1 MSSKNRHNQK
11 LGSTISRSDQR
22 IANTA
27 EVFTPPALCDKMILG
42 IPESVL
48 KDPTSTFLDNS
59 AGNGNF
65 IVQLKKVLMRYHSR
79 EHVLNNMLYAVEFM
93 EDNHSEMCKRLGVS
107 VDHPHYVCANGL
119 EYHYR
124 FDGTEGDVT
133 LDQFFG

>member
-65 IVQLKKVLMRYHSR
+65 IVQLKKILMRWHSR

-93 EDNHSEMCKRLGVS
+93 EDNHNEMCDRLGVP
-107 VDHPHYVCANGL
+107 VDHPHYVCADAL

-124 FDGTEGDVT
+124 FDGTIGDVT
-133 LDQFFG
+133 LDQFFE

>member
-42 IPESVL
+42 LPESVL

>member
-79 EHVLNNMLYAVEFM
+79 EHCLLYTSDAADE
-93 EDNHSEMCKRLGVS
+93 
-107 VDHPHYVCANGL
+107 
-119 EYHYR
+119 
-124 FDGTEGDVT
+124 
-133 LDQFFG
+133 

>member
-65 IVQLKKVLMRYHSR
+65 IVQLKKILMRWHSR

-93 EDNHSEMCKRLGVS
+93 EDNHNEMCDRLGVPI
-107 VDHPHYVCANGL
+107 DHPHYVCADALKYDYSFGEPVGL
-119 EYHYR
+119 EA
-124 FDGTEGDVT
+124 FMI
-133 LDQFFG
+133 

>member
-107 VDHPHYVCANGL
+107 EIILIMFVLMDWNIIIVL
-119 EYHYR
+119 MELK
-124 FDGTEGDVT
+124 EM
-133 LDQFFG
+133 

>member
-42 IPESVL
+42 LPESVL

-65 IVQLKKVLMRYHSR
+65 IVQLKSILMRWHSK
-79 EHVLNNMLYAVEFM
+79 EHILNNMLYAVELM
-93 EDNHSEMCKRLGVS
+93 KDNHNEMCDRLGVS
-107 VDHPHYVCANGL
+107 VDHPHYVCHDALTYDYSFG
-119 EYHYR
+119 EPV
-124 FDGTEGDVT
+124 GIEA
-133 LDQFFG
+133 FFAS

>member
-42 IPESVL
+42 LPESVL

-65 IVQLKKVLMRYHSR
+65 IVQLKNILMRWHSR
-79 EHVLNNMLYAVEFM
+79 DHVLNNMLYAVEFM
-93 EDNHSEMCKRLGVS
+93 EDNHKEMCERLGVS

-133 LDQFFG
+133 LDQFFE

>member
-65 IVQLKKVLMRYHSR
+65 VIQLKKVLMRYHSR
-79 EHVLNNMLYAVEFM
+79 DHIVNNMLYAVEFM
-93 EDNHSEMCKRLGVS
+93 EDNHKEMCERLGVP
-107 VDHPHYVCANGL
+107 VDHPHYVNADAL

-124 FDGTEGDVT
+124 FDGTIGDVT
-133 LDQFFG
+133 LDQFFE

>member
-65 IVQLKKVLMRYHSR
+65 IVQLKKILMRWHSR

-93 EDNHSEMCKRLGVS
+93 EDNHNEMCDRLGVPI
-107 VDHPHYVCANGL
+107 DHPHYVCADALKYDYSFGEPVGL
-119 EYHYR
+119 
-124 FDGTEGDVT
+124 DA
-133 LDQFFG
+133 FFI

>member
-65 IVQLKKVLMRYHSR
+65 VVQLKKVLMRYHSR

-133 LDQFFG
+133 IDQFFE

>member
-42 IPESVL
+42 LPESVL

-65 IVQLKKVLMRYHSR
+65 VIQLKKALMRYHSR
-79 EHVLNNMLYAVEFM
+79 DHIVNNMLYAVEFM
-93 EDNHSEMCKRLGVS
+93 EDNHKEMCERLGVP

-124 FDGTEGDVT
+124 FDGTKGDVT
-133 LDQFFG
+133 LDQFFE